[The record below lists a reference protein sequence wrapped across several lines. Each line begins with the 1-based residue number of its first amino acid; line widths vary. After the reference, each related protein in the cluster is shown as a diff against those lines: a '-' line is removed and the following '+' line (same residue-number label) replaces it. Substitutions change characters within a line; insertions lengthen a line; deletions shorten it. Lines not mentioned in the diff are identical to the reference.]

1 MLPLASWGAGTRR
14 MSALEVAGATEA
26 ATRLTVIDEIE
37 RGLEPYRLRQL
48 IAKLAEEGNQC
59 FITTHSP
66 VAIAAATDAALW
78 FIDAKGKIGALPR
91 DKIAQQQR
99 RDPETFLAKLPIIAE
114 GVTEV
119 GFLRFLLRNAFVAA
133 PEDHGIR
140 VCDGG
145 GSEAMLGLLLA
156 LRDAGLV
163 LGAFCDDEGK
173 SPGRWKSNGQAL
185 GPRFFQWRSG
195 CLEENIIA
203 HVEDADLLSL
213 AYETDGSG
221 GRRLRTLA
229 DRLGLQAKDE
239 ASILAAC
246 GTAEQRFTKL
256 RSIIV
261 AAAIGDKEGAPDEQ
275 TGKDWAKHSQLW
287 FKSMRGGRELATK
300 MVELGVWPKLEQ
312 ELLAFVNALRAT
324 LRQPALAPGMLKL

>member
-1 MLPLASWGAGTRR
+1 
-14 MSALEVAGATEA
+14 
-26 ATRLTVIDEIE
+26 
-37 RGLEPYRLRQL
+37 
-48 IAKLAEEGNQC
+48 
-59 FITTHSP
+59 
-66 VAIAAATDAALW
+66 
-78 FIDAKGKIGALPR
+78 
-91 DKIAQQQR
+91 
-99 RDPETFLAKLPIIAE
+99 
-114 GVTEV
+114 
-119 GFLRFLLRNAFVAA
+119 
-133 PEDHGIR
+133 
-140 VCDGG
+140 
-145 GSEAMLGLLLA
+145 LLA

-173 SPGRWKSNGQAL
+173 SPGRWKSIGQAL